1 MLSIGQVAKRA
12 DVAVSAIHFWER
24 KQLIAST
31 RNAGNQRQYSSD
43 ILRRIAVIKIAQ
55 QVGLTLEE
63 IKDAMSVLP
72 LNKAP
77 TKQQWAKMS
86 RQWHGTLQERIT
98 NLQKLSGQLDH
109 CIGCGCLSM
118 KSCQLYNPEDKL
130 SEEGN
135 GPQLW

>member
-24 KQLIAST
+24 KQLISST

-63 IKDAMSVLP
+63 IKEAMSVLP

-86 RQWHGTLQERIT
+86 RQWHGTLQARID

-118 KSCQLYNPEDKL
+118 KSCELYNPEDKL
-130 SEEGN
+130 SEKGS

>member
-63 IKDAMSVLP
+63 IKAAMSVLP

-86 RQWHGTLQERIT
+86 SQWHGTLQERIT

-118 KSCQLYNPEDKL
+118 KSCQLYNPEDKMNK
-130 SEEGN
+130 EGN
-135 GPQLW
+135 GAQLW